1 MSQTPNEVFEAM
13 NATKI
18 LLAIL
23 ETQNVVKIPIDVFLN
38 AGNEQK
44 NLNVEYNEESKEFI
58 FQLKDNNE
66 QQIDNQDAPAESN

>member
-1 MSQTPNEVFEAM
+1 MSKTPNEIFEAM

-23 ETQNVVKIPIDVFLN
+23 ETQNVIKIPIDVFLN

-44 NLNVEYNEESKEFI
+44 NLNVEYNEDGKEFI
-58 FQLKDNNE
+58 FQLKESVEQPADN
-66 QQIDNQDAPAESN
+66 

>member
-1 MSQTPNEVFEAM
+1 MNKTPNEVFEAM

-23 ETQNVVKIPIDVFLN
+23 ETQNIVKIPIDVFLN

-44 NLNVEYNEESKEFI
+44 NLNVEYNEEGKEFI
-58 FQLKDNNE
+58 FQLKENIE
-66 QQIDNQDAPAESN
+66 QSTDNQDAPTE